1 MLDWIRG
8 SKEVIVNKSQEISV
22 LNELQVY
29 IILIGAAVAFM
40 LILILLWLVTR
51 CDKNFGNYIKGIFN
65 DFFWNGYI
73 RFIDITFLPQAMA
86 VGNQIRL
93 TL

>member
-1 MLDWIRG
+1 MLEWIKG

-29 IILIGAAVAFM
+29 IILIGVAVAFM
-40 LILILLWLVTR
+40 LILILLWFAIC
-51 CDKNFGNYIKGIFN
+51 CDENIGNIIKGIFN

>member
-1 MLDWIRG
+1 
-8 SKEVIVNKSQEISV
+8 VNKSQEISV

-29 IILIGAAVAFM
+29 IILIFVAVAFM
-40 LILILLWLVTR
+40 LILTLLWFAIC
-51 CDKNFGNYIKGIFN
+51 CDKNIGDIIKGIFS

>member
-1 MLDWIRG
+1 MLQWIKG

-29 IILIGAAVAFM
+29 IIMIGLAVAFM
-40 LILILLWLVTR
+40 LILIFLWIMIC
-51 CDKNFGNYIKGIFN
+51 CDKNIGNMIKGIFN

-73 RFIDITFLPQAMA
+73 RFIDITFLPFAMA

>member
-1 MLDWIRG
+1 MLEWIKG

-29 IILIGAAVAFM
+29 IIIIAVAVAFM
-40 LILILLWLVTR
+40 LILILLWLARR
-51 CDKNFGNYIKGIFN
+51 CDKKLGNMIKGIFN
-65 DFFWNGYI
+65 DFFWNGNI